1 MGFCVCLL
9 INVCVCMCER
19 EREKEGE
26 RECVCVCVC
35 IHHYMC
41 VCMSYYFL
49 SQVVTHYIIPLLQM
63 FSANEVI
70 TDCSVCSDS
79 DFAKGIGESPP
90 MIDEIANRKL
100 LRRSVAA
107 ILAHMSFEGKLCG

>member
-1 MGFCVCLL
+1 
-9 INVCVCMCER
+9 
-19 EREKEGE
+19 
-26 RECVCVCVC
+26 
-35 IHHYMC
+35 
-41 VCMSYYFL
+41 
-49 SQVVTHYIIPLLQM
+49 M

-70 TDCSVCSDS
+70 TDCNVCSDS

-107 ILAHMSFEGKLCG
+107 ILAHMSFEGKLCGWKLWLIYPEICCWTDES

>member
-1 MGFCVCLL
+1 M
-9 INVCVCMCER
+9 
-19 EREKEGE
+19 
-26 RECVCVCVC
+26 CVCVCVRV
-35 IHHYMC
+35 HTSLHVC
-41 VCMSYYFL
+41 VYELLLFVSD
-49 SQVVTHYIIPLLQM
+49 SDSLLQM